1 MHKEKWGMKGQ
12 LRNFG
17 KVMKHMCLRKG
28 EARYH
33 LSDHREG
40 TDLWVGTHSTGLTIA
55 HLQTR
60 EVLVTSF
67 PKDQS
72 V

>member
-1 MHKEKWGMKGQ
+1 MKPLPLLKEED
-12 LRNFG
+12 N
-17 KVMKHMCLRKG
+17 
-28 EARYH
+28 YH
-33 LSDHREG
+33 FSDHREG
-40 TDLWVGTHSTGLTIA
+40 TDLQVGTHSIGLTVA
-55 HLQTR
+55 LLQTR

>member
-1 MHKEKWGMKGQ
+1 MKYS
-12 LRNFG
+12 L
-17 KVMKHMCLRKG
+17 LWKG
-28 EARYH
+28 EAIYH
-33 LSDHREG
+33 FSVHWVG
-40 TDLWVGTHSTGLTIA
+40 MDLQVGTHSAGLTVA
-55 HLQTR
+55 LLQTR